1 MEPQFLVIGSVLAMA
16 VVGVVFAT
24 AGTSALI
31 VVAGFAFTAVSNIFS
46 NAYHIYQA
54 EIFPTEL
61 RASATGWTY
70 SLSRLATGAM
80 PFVLLPLLASG
91 GRPSCSRW
99 SPPRWRWWPWTSR
112 CWARGP
118 RVGRWKRSI
127 LAEVW

>member
-16 VVGVVFAT
+16 VVGIVFAT

-70 SLSRLATGAM
+70 ALSRLATGAM
-80 PFVLLPLLASG
+80 PFVLLPLLGSG
-91 GRPSCSRW
+91 GP
-99 SPPRWRWWPWTSR
+99 TIVFTVV
-112 CWARGP
+112 AAALALVAVDVAVLGP
-118 RVGRWKRSI
+118 RTSGRSVEAINPR
-127 LAEVW
+127 

>member
-1 MEPQFLVIGSVLAMA
+1 VEPQFLVIGSVLAMA
-16 VVGVVFAT
+16 VVGIVFAT

-80 PFVLLPLLASG
+80 PFVLLPLLGSG
-91 GRPSCSRW
+91 GP
-99 SPPRWRWWPWTSR
+99 TIVFTVV
-112 CWARGP
+112 AAALALVAVDVAVLGP
-118 RVGRWKRSI
+118 RTSGRSVEAINPR
-127 LAEVW
+127 

>member
-16 VVGVVFAT
+16 VVGIVFAT

-80 PFVLLPLLASG
+80 PFVLLPLLGSG
-91 GRPSCSRW
+91 GP
-99 SPPRWRWWPWTSR
+99 TIVFTVV
-112 CWARGP
+112 AAALALVAVDVAVLGP
-118 RVGRWKRSI
+118 RTSGRSVEAINPR
-127 LAEVW
+127 